1 MPRLLFEKT
10 GNAVWISHLDLM
22 RLFQRAFKRAGL
34 PLTHTQG
41 YNPRASVSIA
51 LPLSVGVESKC
62 ELLEYELEGEEKP
75 THKEIVARLNA
86 ALVEGVRVIH
96 SYDNC
101 AKIKNLAYL
110 DATVDLEYDRGIPA
124 GAEDAIRELFSR
136 KEIVVEKKGKNG
148 ITDQDIAPMVKT
160 LQLAPAED
168 NVLRISARVC
178 CQNPSLNPA
187 QLTAAI
193 CKYLPEFAPDF
204 SKSARVNLYDI
215 NEHIFR

>member
-10 GNAVWISHLDLM
+10 GSAVWISHLDLM

-41 YNPRASVSIA
+41 YNPRPSVSIA
-51 LPLSVGVESKC
+51 LPLSVGVESCC

-75 THKEIVARLNA
+75 SHKEIVARLNA
-86 ALVEGVRVIH
+86 ALTEGVRVLH

-101 AKIKNLAYL
+101 GKIKNLAYL
-110 DATVDLEYDRGIPA
+110 DATLDLEYDNGIPE
-124 GAEDAIRELFSR
+124 GAEAAIRALFAQQ
-136 KEIVVEKKGKNG
+136 EIIVPKKSKNG
-148 ITDQDIAPMVKT
+148 ITDQNIASMIKKFEISPLDGNT
-160 LQLAPAED
+160 LQ
-168 NVLRISARVC
+168 ISARVC

-187 QLTAAI
+187 QLSAAVS
-193 CKYLPEFAPDF
+193 KYLPRFAPDF